1 MIRTTLN
8 KTTKSTY
15 KVTLQHFFELN
26 FIVTFYKLLMFFLRL
41 KKRGIA
47 LFDGFGIFNQC

>member
-26 FIVTFYKLLMFFLRL
+26 FIVTFYKSLLSFLRL
-41 KKRGIA
+41 EKRGIA
-47 LFDGFGIFNQC
+47 LFENKFGPN